1 MHGKKRDKTKNKK
14 RGGEKKIQIDE
25 KKQRMPGL
33 DKKIVSDFTDQ
44 SFGLFDCD

>member
-1 MHGKKRDKTKNKK
+1 MARNGIKRKTKK
-14 RGGEKKIQIDE
+14 GEKKIQIDE

-44 SFGLFDCD
+44 SFGLFDCDEMD